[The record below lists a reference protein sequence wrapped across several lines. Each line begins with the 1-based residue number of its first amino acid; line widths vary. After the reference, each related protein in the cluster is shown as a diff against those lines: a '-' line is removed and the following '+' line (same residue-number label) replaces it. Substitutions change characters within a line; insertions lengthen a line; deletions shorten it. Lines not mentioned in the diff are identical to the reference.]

1 MISRSVGAFS
11 QREMVGCEQR
21 SPPLSGSRPQAS
33 LKAGSKR
40 SVDALMLR
48 TLAAAEKVAR
58 YRHAQLS
65 AVRLAG
71 DINAKNYDD
80 VTLDELLVTIKSEM
94 VKLGPL
100 IGLDPN
106 QLLLLQGA
114 ENRSPVTVNE
124 SEPEALSPR
133 RAWVSRRRRI
143 DGPVP
148 GSRRPLARFWRPNAW
163 AARAGPMARLWR
175 GGAAITSR
183 RTLQLPPERGLFATT
198 STARSNRIQASGCS
212 SPARACQ
219 RPRLGRGLHRRRLVK
234 LLESC
239 A

>member
-1 MISRSVGAFS
+1 MRHFY
-11 QREMVGCEQR
+11 QRALIEQR
-21 SPPLSGSRPQAS
+21 MGPQADWS
-33 LKAGSKR
+33 V
-40 SVDALMLR
+40 VDALMLK

-114 ENRSPVTVNE
+114 ENRSPVKVNG

-133 RAWVSRRRRI
+133 RRRSPGMGVS
-143 DGPVP
+143 
-148 GSRRPLARFWRPNAW
+148 SA
-163 AARAGPMARLWR
+163 
-175 GGAAITSR
+175 
-183 RTLQLPPERGLFATT
+183 
-198 STARSNRIQASGCS
+198 
-212 SPARACQ
+212 
-219 RPRLGRGLHRRRLVK
+219 
-234 LLESC
+234 
-239 A
+239 